1 MPRLAALLESDTY
14 TIYKDDKN
22 HIHGFSW
29 PIPVAPCASP
39 NRELPSFNSLI
50 LSSLQLPLAA
60 AEEVWQSTRLL
71 PLRNLLRRCVLLHRD
86 PVIDL
91 LVPVN
96 PYMESILYD
105 VKGNLRTSPDEVA
118 ALSDFVTIIDR
129 ALRGSMQVNRINY
142 AITLFHQLLASVS
155 GYIETALD
163 SGAPSSSFTQ
173 LNAICTS
180 ACDAVQS
187 AKAYLSALDC
197 PTSQEETLRT
207 ALLLQIEEAM
217 ARHSPTIAYLRHSPS
232 WLRTGLPTCIGKKNI
247 SQ

>member
-29 PIPVAPCASP
+29 
-39 NRELPSFNSLI
+39 
-50 LSSLQLPLAA
+50 LSDNPPTGGVGGLLLDA

-96 PYMESILYD
+96 PYIESILYD
-105 VKGNLRTSPDEVA
+105 VRGNLRQSPDELA
-118 ALSDFVTIIDR
+118 ALSHYVTTIDR
-129 ALRGSMQVNRINY
+129 TLRESMQVNRINY
-142 AITLFHQLLASVS
+142 AILLYHQLLASVS

-197 PTSQEETLRT
+197 PTPREESLRT

-232 WLRTGLPTCIGKKNI
+232 WLRTGLPTCIGKKTI